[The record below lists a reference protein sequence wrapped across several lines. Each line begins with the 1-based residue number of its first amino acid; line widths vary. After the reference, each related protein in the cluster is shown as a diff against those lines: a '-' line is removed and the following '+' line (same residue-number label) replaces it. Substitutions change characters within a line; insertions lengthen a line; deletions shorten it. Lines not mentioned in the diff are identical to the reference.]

1 MAEDIDEA
9 RARLNIGQPEVYRQ
23 CLAILES
30 EGTMREQLTLG
41 GAGAGTQAA

>member
-1 MAEDIDEA
+1 MHEDIGEA
-9 RARLNIGQPEVYRQ
+9 RVRLKIGKPEVYRQ

-41 GAGAGTQAA
+41 GAGARAA